1 MLTPSQYD
9 QLADSL
15 AELYAQLEESILQ
28 DMVRR
33 MLKMGY
39 LSDATEWQARML
51 QEAGMLYD
59 DILAEIAQRTGS
71 TQEQL
76 RTVFQT
82 AGVQAIRND
91 NYYYQQANVFT
102 HRSMSDSALQVL
114 NAGYVKCS
122 GNLKN
127 LTLTTANTS
136 QQAFI
141 QACNLAY
148 MQVSSGMMDYN
159 TAIRKAVQNAA
170 KDGSTVLYPSGHKD
184 KLDVAVRRAVLT
196 GVGQTVRQV
205 SFQNAKDL
213 ETDLMELTAHAGARP
228 SHAEWQGQIV
238 SLSGRKGYLTT
249 QEIGY
254 GSVDGF
260 GGVNCR
266 HDWHPYFEGLP
277 RTYSPERLEELN
289 KPHIQIGE
297 KLYTDYEVS
306 QMQRA
311 LERKIREKKRQVI
324 AADALGDK
332 NELQKQSVQL
342 KQAEQNLKDFLN
354 QTGFLN
360 DSARLWV
367 NGFGRSQAQKAVWAN
382 RKYQQSKNSPA
393 SKPSGTPQNPLTNQ
407 AGSGTINIIGK
418 NFGEKRKQLPVPYNG
433 VIKEKDL
440 PEFNKNALQSIIAE
454 TGYSQQKAQ
463 EFQEALH
470 EWLGGDY
477 QSFTAGQQKEKEAV
491 INAGLLRM
499 GAYDGEIQRGLSFK
513 TAEDFKQFSELE
525 AGQKLPQKSVSS
537 WSDKPDIARNYAAVT
552 YWNCNS
558 VILIC
563 ENNKSVVGVQHI
575 SKYGTDESEAL
586 APSTTSWKVVR
597 KEIVNKYDYVSE
609 MAKRNK
615 NSDVGKNAT
624 ANLLRHGEDFKKH
637 SVAILWVEEE

>member
-51 QEAGMLYD
+51 QEAGMLYN

-277 RTYSPERLEELN
+277 RTYSPERLKELN
-289 KPHIQIGE
+289 TPNIQIGD

-311 LERKIREKKRQVI
+311 LERKIREKKRQVL
-324 AADALGDK
+324 AAKTYRSNALDEAAEILADEEFRK
-332 NELQKQSVQL
+332 KSVQL
-342 KQAEQNLKDFLN
+342 KQAEQKLKDFLK

-367 NGFGRSQAQKAVWAN
+367 NGFGRSEAQKAVWAN
-382 RKYQQSKNSPA
+382 RKYQQSKNSSA
-393 SKPSGTPQNPLTNQ
+393 SKLSGTPQNPLTNQ
-407 AGSGTINIIGK
+407 AGSGTINYAK
-418 NFGEKRKQLPVPYNG
+418 PLEMLNF
-433 VIKEKDL
+433 
-440 PEFNKNALQSIIAE
+440 S
-454 TGYSQQKAQ
+454 
-463 EFQEALH
+463 
-470 EWLGGDY
+470 
-477 QSFTAGQQKEKEAV
+477 
-491 INAGLLRM
+491 
-499 GAYDGEIQRGLSFK
+499 
-513 TAEDFKQFSELE
+513 
-525 AGQKLPQKSVSS
+525 SVSS
-537 WSDKPDIARNYAAVT
+537 SETVTPEKVIEELNRTAIGREILEVIETLPEPIKFTYGEYSSGNRGQERDGNIEIYLNNCRNLLWVGRSVIHECTHYRYGIGQSQWAECVCIAQELKHARNRDYLTNEELRTIVKAV
-552 YWNCNS
+552 
-558 VILIC
+558 
-563 ENNKSVVGVQHI
+563 K
-575 SKYGTDESEAL
+575 EAY
-586 APSTTSWKVVR
+586 PEHNWR
-597 KEIVNKYDYVSE
+597 KGGIEHGRR
-609 MAKRNK
+609 RN
-615 NSDVGKNAT
+615 
-624 ANLLRHGEDFKKH
+624 
-637 SVAILWVEEE
+637 W

>member
-82 AGVQAIRND
+82 AGIQAIRND

-170 KDGSTVLYPSGHKD
+170 KDGAYVFYPPKQAGGKGHRD

-213 ETDLMELTAHAGARP
+213 ECDLMELTAHAGARP

-238 SLSGRKGYLTT
+238 SLSGRKGYLTLE
-249 QEIGY
+249 EIGY

-277 RTYSPERLEELN
+277 RTYSPERLKELN
-289 KPHIQIGE
+289 EPHIQIGE

-324 AADALGDK
+324 VSQASGDT
-332 NELQKQSVQL
+332 EEFQKKSAQL
-342 KQAEQNLKDFLN
+342 KQAEQNLKDFLK

-367 NGFGRSQAQKAVWAN
+367 NGFGRSTAQKAVWAN
-382 RKYQQSKNSPA
+382 RKYQQKKDGNSITLKA
-393 SKPSGTPQNPLTNQ
+393 VNPS
-407 AGSGTINIIGK
+407 
-418 NFGEKRKQLPVPYNG
+418 
-433 VIKEKDL
+433 L
-440 PEFNKNALQSIIAE
+440 PESL
-454 TGYSQQKAQ
+454 
-463 EFQEALH
+463 
-470 EWLGGDY
+470 
-477 QSFTAGQQKEKEAV
+477 
-491 INAGLLRM
+491 
-499 GAYDGEIQRGLSFK
+499 
-513 TAEDFKQFSELE
+513 
-525 AGQKLPQKSVSS
+525 
-537 WSDKPDIARNYAAVT
+537 
-552 YWNCNS
+552 
-558 VILIC
+558 
-563 ENNKSVVGVQHI
+563 
-575 SKYGTDESEAL
+575 
-586 APSTTSWKVVR
+586 STT
-597 KEIVNKYDYVSE
+597 
-609 MAKRNK
+609 
-615 NSDVGKNAT
+615 
-624 ANLLRHGEDFKKH
+624 
-637 SVAILWVEEE
+637 

>member
-82 AGVQAIRND
+82 AGIQAIRND

-277 RTYSPERLEELN
+277 RTYSPERLKELN
-289 KPHIQIGE
+289 EPHIQIGE

-382 RKYQQSKNSPA
+382 RKYQQIKNSTAPK
-393 SKPSGTPQNPLTNQ
+393 SSGTPQNPLTNQ
-407 AGSGTINIIGK
+407 AGSGIINTIGNLVSVLKNRILEFKNKIKDKFTPENHKQVSQNYLDSLPKLSKLESMEEALKATNPHGYIGNCQRCVPAYELRRRGYDVIAVDAPLDDTLGLSEFMK
-418 NFGEKRKQLPVPYNG
+418 IFVDAKWIKCHGDGKQEILDFLKSCEDGARVEISIMTTKGSHLFCAEKGNGKIMFIDPQTGESDVDKY
-433 VIKEKDL
+433 
-440 PEFNKNALQSIIAE
+440 FNKIFIENTKFCRIDKLDFSNLIKICIE
-454 TGYSQQKAQ
+454 
-463 EFQEALH
+463 EA
-470 EWLGGDY
+470 
-477 QSFTAGQQKEKEAV
+477 
-491 INAGLLRM
+491 
-499 GAYDGEIQRGLSFK
+499 
-513 TAEDFKQFSELE
+513 
-525 AGQKLPQKSVSS
+525 
-537 WSDKPDIARNYAAVT
+537 
-552 YWNCNS
+552 
-558 VILIC
+558 
-563 ENNKSVVGVQHI
+563 
-575 SKYGTDESEAL
+575 
-586 APSTTSWKVVR
+586 
-597 KEIVNKYDYVSE
+597 
-609 MAKRNK
+609 
-615 NSDVGKNAT
+615 
-624 ANLLRHGEDFKKH
+624 
-637 SVAILWVEEE
+637 

>member
-76 RTVFQT
+76 RTVFQN
-82 AGVQAIRND
+82 AGIQAIRND

-170 KDGSTVLYPSGHKD
+170 QSGSTVLYPSGHKD

-277 RTYSPERLEELN
+277 RTYSPERLKELN
-289 KPHIQIGE
+289 EPHIQIGE

-311 LERKIREKKRQVI
+311 LERKIREKKRQVLV
-324 AADALGDK
+324 AQSLNDQA
-332 NELQKQSVQL
+332 EFQKKSAQL
-342 KQAEQNLKDFLN
+342 KQAEQKLKDFLKR
-354 QTGFLN
+354 TGFLN

-382 RKYQQSKNSPA
+382 RKYQQKKDGNSITLKAVNPSLPEYLDTAKTTRHTKEERQELVKYAKEKGIRLFGISRFDGESELLKEQIDSISKIRKEFHLNR
-393 SKPSGTPQNPLTNQ
+393 KLTVCFKQ
-407 AGSGTINIIGK
+407 MAGGDLGETRPGGEVIYLNKKAYRNRAVTDTHLNADKFLSSSAVKGIGIHEMGHVISAYY
-418 NFGEKRKQLPVPYNG
+418 GEKGLDIAKKTYYN
-433 VIKEKDL
+433 IYKKEIAYPELLEFLKDSISLYSTFL
-440 PEFNKNALQSIIAE
+440 PEQWENKPL
-454 TGYSQQKAQ
+454 
-463 EFQEALH
+463 
-470 EWLGGDY
+470 
-477 QSFTAGQQKEKEAV
+477 
-491 INAGLLRM
+491 
-499 GAYDGEIQRGLSFK
+499 
-513 TAEDFKQFSELE
+513 
-525 AGQKLPQKSVSS
+525 
-537 WSDKPDIARNYAAVT
+537 KPRY
-552 YWNCNS
+552 Y
-558 VILIC
+558 
-563 ENNKSVVGVQHI
+563 
-575 SKYGTDESEAL
+575 
-586 APSTTSWKVVR
+586 
-597 KEIVNKYDYVSE
+597 KEITPEILAKHETNPDEFTSE
-609 MAKRNK
+609 FVR
-615 NSDVGKNAT
+615 
-624 ANLLRHGEDFKKH
+624 LLKEVYH
-637 SVAILWVEEE
+637 L

>member
-82 AGVQAIRND
+82 AGVQAVRND

-159 TAIRKAVQNAA
+159 TAVRKAVQNAA

-277 RTYSPERLEELN
+277 RTYSPERLKELN
-289 KPHIQIGE
+289 EPHIQIGE

-382 RKYQQSKNSPA
+382 RKYQQGKNSK
-393 SKPSGTPQNPLTNQ
+393 SLQYFTMKSLFTQNL
-407 AGSGTINIIGK
+407 
-418 NFGEKRKQLPVPYNG
+418 EEYNNG
-433 VIKEKDL
+433 QKDVIK
-440 PEFNKNALQSIIAE
+440 FRNI
-454 TGYSQQKAQ
+454 
-463 EFQEALH
+463 
-470 EWLGGDY
+470 
-477 QSFTAGQQKEKEAV
+477 EKE
-491 INAGLLRM
+491 LEKS
-499 GAYDGEIQRGLSFK
+499 EIGR
-513 TAEDFKQFSELE
+513 
-525 AGQKLPQKSVSS
+525 
-537 WSDKPDIARNYAAVT
+537 
-552 YWNCNS
+552 
-558 VILIC
+558 
-563 ENNKSVVGVQHI
+563 
-575 SKYGTDESEAL
+575 
-586 APSTTSWKVVR
+586 
-597 KEIVNKYDYVSE
+597 
-609 MAKRNK
+609 
-615 NSDVGKNAT
+615 
-624 ANLLRHGEDFKKH
+624 DFKKYLIENPCKINIFYNVDIDEEILGIYDPINDEVCIYASNTKTVVRTAEVIIHELTHRRYQICDNYH
-637 SVAILWVEEE
+637 SECVCRAHEYMHRFRKNTLTESERRSIIKEIKEAYAPLHPDWKWR